1 MWKER
6 SMNTTLKRFAGI
18 FVLSL
23 ILISSTTS
31 LAMDVASDKKGT
43 ISTPGVSEEQ
53 IPPST
58 SSLKDYNLAIFARS
72 MWLVLRYDAQ
82 AKSLVVTGSDQDGAA
97 LWYARSVDVSED
109 PSVETLTLK
118 ALAVLKFG
126 STAWVDWQQFQ
137 IVIDGTNHAT
147 ITKTN
152 PNGTNVYKGKAVRI
166 KTYANSDG

>member
-1 MWKER
+1 
-6 SMNTTLKRFAGI
+6 MNAMLRRFAGM

-31 LAMDVASDKKGT
+31 LAMDVASDKKAAT
-43 ISTPGVSEEQ
+43 STPWISEEQ
-53 IPPST
+53 APLPA
-58 SSLKDYNLAIFARS
+58 SSLKDYNLVIFARS

-82 AKSLVVTGSDQDGAA
+82 ARSLVATGSDKDGAA

-109 PSVETLTLK
+109 TSLDTLTLK
-118 ALAVLKFG
+118 AVAVLKFG

-137 IVIDGTNHAT
+137 IEIDSSSHAT

-152 PNGTNVYKGKAVRI
+152 PNGTTVYKGKAAKI
-166 KTYANSDG
+166 KTYAGSDG